1 MATPPSARRFGRY
14 PEYRDSGV
22 EWLGE
27 IPAHW
32 DVTRLKR
39 ISKIVN
45 GGTPKTSE
53 RRYWNGPI
61 TWITPDDLG
70 RTTGIVIRE
79 SNRSITSAG
88 LESCGAQLVPAG
100 SLVLST
106 RAPIGHLAVARTDLC
121 TNQGCRSLVFRD
133 QRSCRYVFYQLATA
147 RGVLQSRGAGSTFRE
162 LSSVNLETLAIS
174 APPLSEQRAIADF
187 LDKETAK
194 IDALIA
200 NKEGLVDLLQEK
212 RTALITR
219 AVTRGLNTQVPTRE
233 SGVEWLGDVP
243 EHWDVQELRHL
254 IDGRLAYGANAPAD
268 YTDPAW
274 PRYLRITDF
283 SPDGTLRPD
292 TFRSLPPDVARTYLV
307 EPGDVLLA
315 RSGATVGK
323 AFLVREGSGRACHA
337 GYLIRA
343 RPDSSLLLPDFLFA
357 FVRSAPFAMWK
368 EMTLIIATI
377 QNIGADKYAN
387 LPVPTPPLKEQRA
400 VVAFLDRETSRIDA
414 LAGKAKDVIK
424 KLEEYRMALIS
435 AAVTGKIDVRN
446 YRDGRTVTDPSRPR
460 LMS

>member
-1 MATPPSARRFGRY
+1 MSEDRVAAPPSAPRFGRY

-70 RTTGIVIRE
+70 RTTEMVIRE
-79 SNRSITSAG
+79 SNRTITSVG

-106 RAPIGHLAVARTDLC
+106 RAPIGHLAVAGTDLC

-187 LDKETAK
+187 LDRETAK

-212 RTALITR
+212 RTALVNR
-219 AVTRGLNTQVPTRE
+219 AVTKGLNPDVPMKD
-233 SGVEWLGDVP
+233 SKVEWLGEIPAHWKVARITDLMTLRNGHPFDSTYFVKGAGTPLIRIRDLYEAVTEVGYSGPAVEGAWICRGDV
-243 EHWDVQELRHL
+243 
-254 IDGRLAYGANAPAD
+254 IIGMDGNFNVARWAGERALLNQRMCCVRPRGD
-268 YTDPAW
+268 TDPAFVAYVL
-274 PRYLRITDF
+274 PIPLRVINELTH
-283 SPDGTLRPD
+283 STTVKHLSSTSVSKTQIGI
-292 TFRSLPPDVARTYLV
+292 PP
-307 EPGDVLLA
+307 
-315 RSGATVGK
+315 
-323 AFLVREGSGRACHA
+323 GR
-337 GYLIRA
+337 
-343 RPDSSLLLPDFLFA
+343 
-357 FVRSAPFAMWK
+357 
-368 EMTLIIATI
+368 
-377 QNIGADKYAN
+377 
-387 LPVPTPPLKEQRA
+387 EQRTIS
-400 VVAFLDRETSRIDA
+400 AFLDLESAKVETLTASIRQAIER
-414 LAGKAKDVIK
+414 
-424 KLEEYRMALIS
+424 LEEFRVALIS
-435 AAVTGKIDVRN
+435 AAVTGKIDIQDVAA
-446 YRDGRTVTDPSRPR
+446 
-460 LMS
+460 